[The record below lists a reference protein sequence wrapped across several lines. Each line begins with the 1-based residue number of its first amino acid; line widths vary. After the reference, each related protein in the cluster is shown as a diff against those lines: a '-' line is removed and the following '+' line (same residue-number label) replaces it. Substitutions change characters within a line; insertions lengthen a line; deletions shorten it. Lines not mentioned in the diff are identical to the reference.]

1 MAYIVTKRT
10 ENKNKVVISVKSN
23 GHEDQKLLVDATTLE
38 NATGTSKLSID
49 YIHYFIDLK
58 PEGLELL
65 RNEDEGFNF
74 QYLRN
79 LGWIAVEHDLN
90 KNILAEENLAIR
102 ALQVEGFNTDA
113 TLEENNIAKSVE
125 IQTEANTEATNL
137 LLDAAYNFLSRAGY
151 TREDARKFIEIYRTR
166 TNAANQRMAQLFPA
180 EAYLRGQFSGGT
192 PNPTYASKTAKRD
205 TLHQVCVW
213 GKGKYGGIPKLEIPV
228 FPFNS
233 NSSGKI
239 LISCGYLV
247 NSYSLSIECNKYTGF
262 N

>member
-1 MAYIVTKRT
+1 MAYNVTIRT

-23 GHEDQKLLVDATTLE
+23 GHEDQKLLIDATTLE

-74 QYLRN
+74 KYLRDM
-79 LGWIAVEHDLN
+79 GWIAVEHELN
-90 KNILAEENLAIR
+90 KNILAEENLAVR
-102 ALQVEGFNTDA
+102 ALEG
-113 TLEENNIAKSVE
+113 K
-125 IQTEANTEATNL
+125 
-137 LLDAAYNFLSRAGY
+137 AGY
-151 TREDARKFIEIYRTR
+151 SIEDARKFIEIYRTR
-166 TNAANQRMAQLFPA
+166 TNAITQRIAQLFSA
-180 EAYLRGQFSGGT
+180 EAYARGLFSGAT
-192 PNPTYASKTAKRD
+192 PNPTYSSKIAKRD
-205 TLHQVCVW
+205 TLHSVCVW

>member
-10 ENKNKVVISVKSN
+10 ENKNKVVLSVKSN
-23 GHEDQKLLVDATTLE
+23 GHEDQKLLVDETTLE

-74 QYLRN
+74 KYLRDM
-79 LGWIAVEHDLN
+79 GWIAVEHELN

-102 ALQVEGFNTDA
+102 ALQVQGFNTDA
-113 TLEENNIAKSVE
+113 TLEENNIAKSVD
-125 IQTEANTEATNL
+125 IPTENNTAARNL
-137 LLDAAYNFLSRAGY
+137 LLDTAYNFLNRAGY

-166 TNAANQRMAQLFPA
+166 TNAINQRIAQLFSA
-180 EAYLRGQFSGGT
+180 EAYARGLFSGAT
-192 PNPTYASKTAKRD
+192 PNPTYSSKIAKRD
-205 TLHQVCVW
+205 TLHSVCVW

>member
-10 ENKNKVVISVKSN
+10 ENKSKVVISVKSN

-74 QYLRN
+74 QYLRD

-102 ALQVEGFNTDA
+102 ALQVLGFNTDA
-113 TLEENNIAKSVE
+113 TLEENNIAITAVVK
-125 IQTEANTEATNL
+125 TESDTAARNL
-137 LLDAAYNFLSRAGY
+137 LLDTAYEILSKAGY
-151 TREDARKFIEIYRTR
+151 TRENARKFIEIYRTR
-166 TNAANQRMAQLFPA
+166 TNAIKQRSAQQFPA
-180 EAYLRGQFSGGT
+180 EAYTRGQFSGGT
-192 PNPTYASKTAKRD
+192 PNPTYASKTTNRD
-205 TLHQVCVW
+205 TLHKVCVW
-213 GKGKYGGIPKLEIPV
+213 GKVNMEE
-228 FPFNS
+228 
-233 NSSGKI
+233 
-239 LISCGYLV
+239 YL
-247 NSYSLSIECNKYTGF
+247 N
-262 N
+262 